1 MRVYVPATSTILAA
15 VAVAGA
21 VGPAPMTAFAVTPGV
36 REWYRD
42 EDADEL
48 EYAASGQA
56 VRASLRLVD
65 SDPSAARR
73 RVVLAFDVADDAVTV
88 RDDLERG
95 AVVIGAPMPL
105 STLAAIHVDD
115 ADAEDTVARAAAVV
129 LEADLGSE
137 SSQEIVDDA
146 EGFELAWYAPQE
158 LGDVLAT
165 LAVDPSTGS

>member
-15 VAVAGA
+15 VAAAGE
-21 VGPAPMTAFAVTPGV
+21 VGPAPVTAFAVTPGV
-36 REWYRD
+36 REWYHD
-42 EDADEL
+42 EDVDEL

-73 RVVLAFDVADDAVTV
+73 RVVLAFDVGDEAVAV

-95 AVVIGAPMPL
+95 AVTIGTQLPL
-105 STLAAIHVDD
+105 SALAAIHADD
-115 ADAEDTVARAAAVV
+115 ADAENTVARAATVV

-158 LGDVLAT
+158 LDEVLAT
-165 LAVDPSTGS
+165 LAGDSSTGS